1 MYIANVDIQN
11 EIQAMQDKILNYQK
25 LITGNKYKDEV
36 KRYRKKIREYEY
48 AIILLKTIRKECSKI
63 VDDNVTDFL
72 KGISNH
78 PDK

>member
-1 MYIANVDIQN
+1 MSIETDIEFYQN
-11 EIQAMQDKILNYQK
+11 LILDYQK

>member
-1 MYIANVDIQN
+1 MSIETDIEFYQN
-11 EIQAMQDKILNYQK
+11 LILDYQK
-25 LITGNKYKDEV
+25 LITGNKYKDEI
-36 KRYRKKIREYEY
+36 KRYKKKIREYEY

>member
-1 MYIANVDIQN
+1 MSIETDIEFYQN
-11 EIQAMQDKILNYQK
+11 LILDYQK

-48 AIILLKTIRKECSKI
+48 AIILLKTIRKECTKI

>member
-1 MYIANVDIQN
+1 MSIETDIELYQN
-11 EIQAMQDKILNYQK
+11 LILDYQK

-36 KRYRKKIREYEY
+36 KRYRKKKREYEY